1 MQAVTSFE
9 YRIPI
14 AGPVSMALFTD
25 FGTDGIVNKGG
36 LKLDPTGVANIN
48 EKFPLVNQSEQ
59 LQIASGTNF
68 KLRMSS
74 GVSFTVNLPIVQA
87 PFVIYYAYNPL
98 RLHETIVAP
107 NEIVNTTNLFQT
119 CKSLGLLD
127 PLHPDQCSPL
137 ILGPLQNVLQN
148 PGRLNYFEPS
158 HTFRFT
164 VTRSF

>member
-1 MQAVTSFE
+1 M
-9 YRIPI
+9 
-14 AGPVSMALFTD
+14 
-25 FGTDGIVNKGG
+25 
-36 LKLDPTGVANIN
+36 
-48 EKFPLVNQSEQ
+48 
-59 LQIASGTNF
+59 
-68 KLRMSS
+68 
-74 GVSFTVNLPIVQA
+74 NLPIVQA
-87 PFVIYYAYNPL
+87 PFVLYYAYNPL

-107 NEIVNTTNLFQT
+107 NQIVNMNNLFQT

-137 ILGPLQNVLQN
+137 ILQPLQNVLQN